1 MSSNN
6 KFTFPINSS
15 NFDQILDNLV
25 EETLGNSNE
34 NEGGDDGEQENSGS
48 QQFDYQEFDP
58 NLPEN
63 VVQST
68 LDQKVDLLAL
78 TKGWNDK
85 NERIIISIG
94 ENAAS
99 YKWMHDK
106 CSSSYKFYNQ
116 ITNIILIIFTTSL
129 SAETLIPNNSDNQFS
144 IDIFRRIFTYVST
157 IVSVL
162 VNFLN
167 FQRLSEKHLNSSKE
181 FSQLYHDIQQQMCM
195 YRRDRHNATKYVT
208 HILKSYDSLIL
219 SSPNIS
225 NRVIKQ
231 FKDTFKNSDISVPD
245 IADRIQKIEIITEQ
259 SGSTNE
265 NGNTNSI
272 QMKNLTKNKTVLD
285 SKQTPGLSHYGI
297 SNLEQIHNVFQ
308 IHGDISDK
316 DIQNANSNQLKQ
328 LRNKFLKE
336 KSSYEYDRFMNHV
349 NDNFE
354 NNENNDK

>member
-25 EETLGNSNE
+25 ENDQGQQNQDNI
-34 NEGGDDGEQENSGS
+34 S
-48 QQFDYQEFDP
+48 QQFDYQEYNESNDQN

-63 VVQST
+63 NNT

-78 TKGWNDK
+78 TNGWNDK
-85 NERIIISIG
+85 NERIIISVG

-129 SAETLIPNNSDNQFS
+129 SAETMIPINPDNQTS

-157 IVSVL
+157 IISVL

-167 FQRLSEKHLNSSKE
+167 FQRLSEKHSNSSKE

-195 YRRDRHNATKYVT
+195 YRRDRHNATKYVA

-219 SSPNIS
+219 SAPNIS

-231 FKDTFKNSDISVPD
+231 FKDTFKNSDISIPD

-259 SGSTNE
+259 SDGNNGGA
-265 NGNTNSI
+265 NGNGNGTAGGI
-272 QMKNLTKNKTVLD
+272 EMKNLTNNKIVN
-285 SKQTPGLSHYGI
+285 SKQLPSLSHYGI

-308 IHGDISDK
+308 IHGDISDQ
-316 DIQNANSNQLKQ
+316 DIQNANSKQLKQ

-349 NDNFE
+349 KEND
-354 NNENNDK
+354 ENNDENQ